1 MYLPWYAAAM
11 KVDKMSISLEAELGD
26 QVRASAHRSGR
37 GLSSWLAA
45 AAAAQLRVE
54 ALAGFLDDWEA
65 EHGEL
70 TADEVAHAEI
80 ELGLRSAGPRA

>member
-1 MYLPWYAAAM
+1 MYIPWYDRAM

-26 QVRASAHRSGR
+26 EVRASARRAGQ
-37 GLSSWLAA
+37 GLSSWIASAIAA
-45 AAAAQLRVE
+45 RLRSE

-70 TADEVAHAEI
+70 TPAEI
-80 ELGLRSAGPRA
+80 AQAEVELGLRSKETAT